1 MNSLGKRTNR
11 LGMDQTDLSLLMRR
25 YGIGLVLV
33 AMCIFLMIATP
44 NFTKAT
50 NLLSILN
57 SVAVNGCIA
66 FGMCVVITGG
76 GIDLSVGSMLAL
88 GSVMIGKMLDATG
101 SNLIACV
108 VCIAVCTFFG
118 LINGLLL
125 AKFELF
131 PFVVTLATQLSI
143 RGIGYLISGGYSQ
156 GLTNVSFTNIGIG
169 KTLGIPN
176 AVFFLTAILIIT
188 YILMHRTKF
197 GRYDYAVGGNKAA
210 ATASGV
216 PVFWTVAGSY
226 VFSGF
231 CTGVAAVL
239 MSARINAAQP
249 NIGIGYETD
258 AIAAC
263 VIGGTSFAGGIST
276 TPGCLIGILMIGV
289 IYNGMNLLGVNSY
302 WQTILKGLLIL
313 LALLLDK
320 FMNKKH

>member
-1 MNSLGKRTNR
+1 MNTLGKTQKR
-11 LGMDQTDLSLLMRR
+11 LGMNHVDSSLLMRR
-25 YGIGLVLV
+25 YGIGLVLIV
-33 AMCIFLMIATP
+33 MCIFLMFASP
-44 NFTKAT
+44 NFTKAN

-88 GSVMIGKMLDATG
+88 GSVMIGKTLAATG
-101 SNLIACV
+101 NNLLACV
-108 VCIAVCTFFG
+108 VCIAICTFFG

-125 AKFELF
+125 AKFNLF

-143 RGIGYLISGGYSQ
+143 RGIGYLISGGYSS
-156 GLTNVSFTNIGIG
+156 GLSNVSFTNIGIG
-169 KTLGIPN
+169 RTFGIPN
-176 AVFFLTAILIIT
+176 AIYFLAAISIIT
-188 YILMHRTKF
+188 YVLMHQTKF

-210 ATASGV
+210 AIASGV
-216 PVFWTVAGSY
+216 PVFWTTAGTY
-226 VFSGF
+226 IFSGF

-276 TPGCLIGILMIGV
+276 IPGCLIGILMIGV

-320 FMNKKH
+320 FLNKKQ

>member
-1 MNSLGKRTNR
+1 MGFFKREKI
-11 LGMDQTDLSLLMRR
+11 LGMDQTDFSLFMRR

-33 AMCIFLMIATP
+33 AMCVFLTIASP
-44 NFTKAT
+44 NFTKPT

-88 GSVMIGKMLDATG
+88 GSVMIGKMLDTTG
-101 SNLIACV
+101 NNLVACL
-108 VCIAVCTFFG
+108 VCIAICTFFG

-125 AKFELF
+125 AKFDLF

-143 RGIGYLISGGYSQ
+143 RGVGYLISGGYSE
-156 GLTNVSFTNIGIG
+156 GLSNVSFTNIGIG
-169 KTLGIPN
+169 KTFGVPN
-176 AVFFLTAILIIT
+176 AVFFLVAILIVT
-188 YILMHRTKF
+188 YILMHQTKF
-197 GRYDYAVGGNKAA
+197 GRYDYAIGGNRAA
-210 ATASGV
+210 AIASGV
-216 PVFWTVAGSY
+216 PVFWTTVGTY

-276 TPGCLIGILMIGV
+276 IPGCMIGILMIGV
-289 IYNGMNLLGVNSY
+289 IYNGMNLLGVSSY

-313 LALLLDK
+313 LALLLDR
-320 FMNKKH
+320 FMNRKR

>member
-1 MNSLGKRTNR
+1 MGRLRREKI
-11 LGMDQTDLSLLMRR
+11 LGMDQTDFTLLMRR
-25 YGIGLVLV
+25 FGIGLVLV
-33 AMCIFLMIATP
+33 AMCIFPTFASP
-44 NFTKAT
+44 NFTKPT

-88 GSVMIGKMLDATG
+88 GSVMIGKMLDTTG
-101 SNLIACV
+101 INLIACV
-108 VCIAVCTFFG
+108 VCIAICTFFG

-125 AKFELF
+125 AKFDLF

-143 RGIGYLISGGYSQ
+143 RGIGYLISGGYSE
-156 GLTNVSFTNIGIG
+156 GLSNVNFTNIGIG
-169 KTLGIPN
+169 KSFGIPN
-176 AVFFLTAILIIT
+176 AVFFLDAILIVT
-188 YILMHRTKF
+188 YILMHQTKF
-197 GRYDYAVGGNKAA
+197 GRYDYAIGGNRAA
-210 ATASGV
+210 AIASGV
-216 PVFWTVAGSY
+216 PVFWTTVGTY

-276 TPGCLIGILMIGV
+276 IPGCMIGILMIGV
-289 IYNGMNLLGVNSY
+289 IYNGMNLLGVSSY

-313 LALLLDK
+313 LALLLDR
-320 FMNKKH
+320 FMNRKH

>member
-1 MNSLGKRTNR
+1 MITLEKKKGKIKI
-11 LGMDQTDLSLLMRR
+11 DQTDRTLFMRR

-33 AMCIFLMIATP
+33 AMCVVLTFASP
-44 NFTKAT
+44 NFTKTT

-88 GSVMIGKMLDATG
+88 GSVMIGKVLDATNN
-101 SNLIACV
+101 NLLACL
-108 VCIAVCTFFG
+108 VCIGVCTLFG

-143 RGIGYLISGGYSQ
+143 RGIGYLVSGGYSE
-156 GLTNVSFTNIGIG
+156 GLSNVAFTSIGIG
-169 KTLGIPN
+169 KTAGIPN
-176 AVFFLTAILIIT
+176 AVFFLVAILIIT
-188 YILMHRTKF
+188 YILMHWTKF

-210 ATASGV
+210 AIASGV
-216 PVFWTVAGSY
+216 PVFWTTAGSY
-226 VFSGF
+226 IFSGF

-239 MSARINAAQP
+239 LSARINAAQP
-249 NIGIGYETD
+249 NIGVGYETD

-276 TPGCLIGILMIGV
+276 IPGCLIGILIIGV
-289 IYNGMNLLGVNSY
+289 IYNGMNLLGVSSY

-313 LALLLDK
+313 FALLLDK
-320 FMNKKH
+320 FMNKRH

>member
-1 MNSLGKRTNR
+1 MGFFKREKI
-11 LGMDQTDLSLLMRR
+11 LGMDQTDFTLFMRR

-33 AMCIFLMIATP
+33 AMCVFLTIASP
-44 NFTKAT
+44 NFTKPS

-88 GSVMIGKMLDATG
+88 GSVMIGKMLDTTG
-101 SNLIACV
+101 NNLTACL
-108 VCIAVCTFFG
+108 VCIAICTFFG
-118 LINGLLL
+118 LINGVLL
-125 AKFELF
+125 ARFDLF

-143 RGIGYLISGGYSQ
+143 RGVGYLISGGYSE
-156 GLTNVSFTNIGIG
+156 GLSNVTFTDIGIG
-169 KTLGIPN
+169 KSFGIPN

-188 YILMHRTKF
+188 YILMHQTKF
-197 GRYDYAVGGNKAA
+197 GRYDYAIGGNKAA
-210 ATASGV
+210 AIASGV
-216 PVFWTVAGSY
+216 PVFWTTVGTY

-276 TPGCLIGILMIGV
+276 IPGCMIGILMIGV
-289 IYNGMNLLGVNSY
+289 IYNGMNLLGVSSY

-313 LALLLDK
+313 LALLLDR

>member
-1 MNSLGKRTNR
+1 MNTVGKTQKR
-11 LGMDQTDLSLLMRR
+11 LGMNKTDTTLLMRR

-33 AMCIFLMIATP
+33 AMCIFLTIASP

-50 NLLSILN
+50 NVLSILN

-88 GSVMIGKMLDATG
+88 GSVVIGQVLNATG
-101 SNLIACV
+101 NNLIACLA
-108 VCIAVCTFFG
+108 CIAICTFFG

-125 AKFELF
+125 AKFNLF

-143 RGIGYLISGGYSQ
+143 RGIGYLISGGYSS
-156 GLTNVSFTNIGIG
+156 GLSNVSFTNIGIG
-169 KTLGIPN
+169 KTFGVPN
-176 AVFFLTAILIIT
+176 AVYFLLAIMVVT
-188 YILMHRTKF
+188 YILMHWTKF
-197 GRYDYAVGGNKAA
+197 GRYDYAIGGNKAA
-210 ATASGV
+210 AIASGV
-216 PVFWTVAGSY
+216 PVFWTTASTY
-226 VFSGF
+226 IFSGF

-276 TPGCLIGILMIGV
+276 IPGCMIGILMIGV

-320 FMNKKH
+320 FMNKKQ

>member
-1 MNSLGKRTNR
+1 MGFFKREKI
-11 LGMDQTDLSLLMRR
+11 LGMDQTDFTLFMRR
-25 YGIGLVLV
+25 YGIGLVLI
-33 AMCIFLMIATP
+33 AMCVFLTIASP
-44 NFTKAT
+44 NFTKPT

-88 GSVMIGKMLDATG
+88 GSVMIGKMLDTTG
-101 SNLIACV
+101 NNLVACL
-108 VCIAVCTFFG
+108 VCIAICTFFG

-125 AKFELF
+125 AKFDLF

-143 RGIGYLISGGYSQ
+143 RGVGYLISGGYSE
-156 GLTNVSFTNIGIG
+156 GLSNVSFTNIGIG
-169 KTLGIPN
+169 KSFGVPN
-176 AVFFLTAILIIT
+176 AVFFLVAILIVT
-188 YILMHRTKF
+188 YILMHQTKF
-197 GRYDYAVGGNKAA
+197 GRYDYAIGGNRAA
-210 ATASGV
+210 AIASGV
-216 PVFWTVAGSY
+216 PVFWTTVGTY

-276 TPGCLIGILMIGV
+276 IPGCMIGILMIGV
-289 IYNGMNLLGVNSY
+289 IYNGMNLLGVSSY

-313 LALLLDK
+313 LALLLDR
-320 FMNKKH
+320 FMNRKR

>member
-1 MNSLGKRTNR
+1 MGFFKRER
-11 LGMDQTDLSLLMRR
+11 ILGMDQTDFSLFMRR

-33 AMCIFLMIATP
+33 AMCVFLTIASP
-44 NFTKAT
+44 NFTKPT

-88 GSVMIGKMLDATG
+88 GSVMVGKMLDTTG
-101 SNLIACV
+101 NNLLACL
-108 VCIAVCTFFG
+108 VCIAICTFFG

-125 AKFELF
+125 AKFDLF

-143 RGIGYLISGGYSQ
+143 RGIGYLISGGYSV
-156 GLTNVSFTNIGIG
+156 GLSNVTFTNIGIG
-169 KTLGIPN
+169 KSFGIPN
-176 AVFFLTAILIIT
+176 AVFFLVAILIVT
-188 YILMHRTKF
+188 YILMHQTKF
-197 GRYDYAVGGNKAA
+197 GRYDYAIGGNRAA
-210 ATASGV
+210 AIASGV
-216 PVFWTVAGSY
+216 PVFWTTVGTY

-276 TPGCLIGILMIGV
+276 IPGCMIGILMIGV
-289 IYNGMNLLGVNSY
+289 IYNGMNLLGVSSY

-313 LALLLDK
+313 LALLLDR
-320 FMNKKH
+320 FMNRKH

>member
-1 MNSLGKRTNR
+1 MGISKREKT
-11 LGMDQTDLSLLMRR
+11 LGMDQTDFTLFMRR

-33 AMCIFLMIATP
+33 AMCIFLTFASP
-44 NFTKAT
+44 NFTKPT

-88 GSVMIGKMLDATG
+88 GSVMIGKMLDTTG
-101 SNLIACV
+101 NNLIACV
-108 VCIAVCTFFG
+108 VCIAICTFFG

-125 AKFELF
+125 AKFDLF

-143 RGIGYLISGGYSQ
+143 RGIGYLISGGYSE
-156 GLTNVSFTNIGIG
+156 GLSNVTFTNIGIG
-169 KTLGIPN
+169 KSFGIPN
-176 AVFFLTAILIIT
+176 AVFFLVAILIIT
-188 YILMHRTKF
+188 YILMHQTKF
-197 GRYDYAVGGNKAA
+197 GRYDYAIGGNRAA
-210 ATASGV
+210 AIASGV
-216 PVFWTVAGSY
+216 PVFWTTVGTY

-276 TPGCLIGILMIGV
+276 IPGCMIGILMIGV
-289 IYNGMNLLGVNSY
+289 IYNGMNLLGVSSY

-313 LALLLDK
+313 LALLLDR
-320 FMNKKH
+320 FMNRKH